1 MDTSLGR
8 DRRPVAV
15 VVTVDGRRVQ
25 MPVGAPDTIEANL
38 LSLIRS
44 LLVGLEGVLGLI
56 TGRGEGGIR
65 RDERR

>member
-1 MDTSLGR
+1 
-8 DRRPVAV
+8 
-15 VVTVDGRRVQ
+15 